1 MHAAYPA
8 AVATGDSS
16 AGATGAAVT
25 GTAFQASTRIGY
37 MGPHGTFTEAAL
49 ATQSDLSQ
57 AALMPLIS
65 VPEVLSALDDGA
77 VDYGFVPVEN
87 AIEGAVN
94 VTQDALAFDFDFLIQ
109 REVVVNVQLDLMAL
123 PGTATADDLSAIH
136 TVMSF
141 PVAIA
146 QCRAFLH
153 GRLPNA
159 EIEAATSTALAARR
173 IAEEQLAGVAAIA
186 SPTAAE
192 IYGLE
197 TVVASV
203 EDHRDNQ
210 TRFLLLAK
218 NQVPPA
224 SGNDKT
230 SIVVFQNQNEPGSLL
245 GILME
250 FEARRLDLSRLE
262 SRPTRRGL
270 GEYCFLLDFEGHI
283 SDEVVADCLRAL
295 KMKQRDVKFLGSF
308 PAANGSSSSR
318 ERVTEEAWTSSDDWL
333 KSLRRL
339 IR

>member
-1 MHAAYPA
+1 MAAA
-8 AVATGDSS
+8 AAPRGTS
-16 AGATGAAVT
+16 ALSP
-25 GTAFQASTRIGY
+25 STRIGY

-49 ATQSDLSQ
+49 ATQPDLSQ
-57 AALMPLIS
+57 CTGVPLIS

-123 PGTATADDLSAIH
+123 PGTATADDLTAIH
-136 TVMSF
+136 TVLSF

-153 GRLPNA
+153 TQLPDA
-159 EIEAATSTALAARR
+159 QIEAATSTALAAQR
-173 IAEEQLAGVAAIA
+173 IGDEQLAGVAAIA

-197 TVVASV
+197 TVVAGI
-203 EDHRDNQ
+203 EDHRENQ

-218 NQVPPA
+218 GQVPPA

-230 SIVVFQNQNEPGSLL
+230 SIVVFQQQNEPGSLL

-308 PAANGSSSSR
+308 PAANGNSSGR
-318 ERVTEEAWTSSDDWL
+318 ERVSEEAWTSSDDWL

-339 IR
+339 IS

>member
-1 MHAAYPA
+1 
-8 AVATGDSS
+8 
-16 AGATGAAVT
+16 
-25 GTAFQASTRIGY
+25 
-37 MGPHGTFTEAAL
+37 MGPRGTFTEAAL
-49 ATQSDLSQ
+49 ATQSDLAQ
-57 AALMPLIS
+57 CVHVPLAS
-65 VPEVLSALDDGA
+65 VPEVLSALDDDE
-77 VDYGFVPVEN
+77 VNYGFVPVEN

-109 REVVVNVQLDLMAL
+109 REVVVSVQLDLMAL
-123 PGTATADDLSAIH
+123 PGTATAEDLSAIR

-141 PVAIA
+141 PVAVA
-146 QCRAFLH
+146 QCRSFLH
-153 GRLPNA
+153 TRLPDV
-159 EIEAATSTALAARR
+159 EIEATTSTALAARR
-173 IAEEQLAGVAAIA
+173 IGEDQLTGVAAIA
-186 SPTAAE
+186 SPTAAA
-192 IYGLE
+192 IYGLQ
-197 TVVASV
+197 TVVAAIA
-203 EDHRDNQ
+203 DHSGNQ

-230 SIVVFQNQNEPGSLL
+230 SIVVFQQQNEPGSLL

-283 SDEVVADCLRAL
+283 SDEMVADCLRAL

-308 PAANGSSSSR
+308 PAANTSSSSR
-318 ERVTEEAWTSSDDWL
+318 ERVSEEAWTSSDEWL

-339 IR
+339 VG

>member
-1 MHAAYPA
+1 MTAAA
-8 AVATGDSS
+8 APE
-16 AGATGAAVT
+16 
-25 GTAFQASTRIGY
+25 GTPGLAPSTRIGY

-49 ATQSDLSQ
+49 ATQPDLSQ
-57 AALMPLIS
+57 CTPVPLIS
-65 VPEVLSALDDGA
+65 VPEVLSALDDGE

-123 PGTATADDLSAIH
+123 PGTATAEDLSAIH
-136 TVMSF
+136 TVLSF

-153 GRLPNA
+153 TRLPNA

-173 IAEEQLAGVAAIA
+173 IGEERLVGVAAIA

-197 TVVASV
+197 TVVAGI
-203 EDHRDNQ
+203 EDHRENQ

-218 NQVPPA
+218 GQVPPA

-230 SIVVFQNQNEPGSLL
+230 SIVVFQQQNEPGSLL

-308 PAANGSSSSR
+308 PAANGNSSGR
-318 ERVTEEAWTSSDDWL
+318 ERVSEEAWTSSDDWL

-339 IR
+339 IARR

>member
-1 MHAAYPA
+1 M
-8 AVATGDSS
+8 ATAGSS
-16 AGATGAAVT
+16 SGIPSMPP
-25 GTAFQASTRIGY
+25 STRIGY

-49 ATQSDLSQ
+49 ATQPDLWQ
-57 AALMPLIS
+57 CDLTPLIS

-123 PGTATADDLSAIH
+123 AGTATDDDLSAIH
-136 TVMSF
+136 TVLSF

-153 GRLPNA
+153 DQLPDA
-159 EIEAATSTALAARR
+159 AIEAATSTALAARR
-173 IAEEQLAGVAAIA
+173 IGEEQLAGVAAIA
-186 SPTAAE
+186 SPAAAE

-197 TVVASV
+197 TVTESI

-210 TRFLLLAK
+210 TRFLLLA
-218 NQVPPA
+218 NGQVPPA

-230 SIVVFQNQNEPGSLL
+230 SIVVFQQQNEPGSLL

-308 PAANGSSSSR
+308 PAANGNSSGR
-318 ERVTEEAWTSSDDWL
+318 ERVSEEAWTSSDDWL

-339 IR
+339 IT

>member
-8 AVATGDSS
+8 AVATSDSS

-57 AALMPLIS
+57 AALVPLIS
-65 VPEVLSALDDGA
+65 VPEVLSALDDGT

-109 REVVVNVQLDLMAL
+109 REVVVNVQLNLMAL
-123 PGTATADDLSAIH
+123 PGTATADDLSPIH

-192 IYGLE
+192 IYGLD
-197 TVVASV
+197 TVVTSV

-270 GEYCFLLDFEGHI
+270 GEYCFMLDFEGHI

-308 PAANGSSSSR
+308 PTANGNSSGR
-318 ERVTEEAWTSSDDWL
+318 ERVSEEAWTSSDDWL

-339 IR
+339 ID

>member
-1 MHAAYPA
+1 
-8 AVATGDSS
+8 
-16 AGATGAAVT
+16 
-25 GTAFQASTRIGY
+25 

-49 ATQSDLSQ
+49 ATQPDLSQ
-57 AALMPLIS
+57 CTPVPLIS

-123 PGTATADDLSAIH
+123 PGTATADDLASIH
-136 TVMSF
+136 TVLSF

-153 GRLPNA
+153 TQLPDV

-173 IAEEQLAGVAAIA
+173 IGEEQLAGVAAIA

-192 IYGLE
+192 IYELE
-197 TVVASV
+197 TVVAGI

-218 NQVPPA
+218 GQVPPA

-230 SIVVFQNQNEPGSLL
+230 SIVVFQQQNEPGSLL

-308 PAANGSSSSR
+308 PAANGNSSGR
-318 ERVTEEAWTSSDDWL
+318 ERVSEEAWNTSDDWM
-333 KSLRRL
+333 KALRRL